1 MEKGVGVIRKTI
13 MLLGYLSE
21 RNNPCGISEMA
32 KACEIPKATVHRI
45 LSTLCED
52 NVVLRT
58 EDGQYKIG
66 PTVLL
71 WSSGYHFASGI
82 VEIAQ
87 PWLRKLRD
95 ESKET
100 VHLSVYEHGT
110 AQYVER
116 LDSPQT
122 VILRWSRLG
131 TTLPLYCTAA
141 GRAILA
147 AMPEAEIDSYFDKT
161 ELKARTELTTVSPS
175 KLKEMLLHFRAQ
187 GYAEENRENEEN
199 IRCVGAAIL
208 NRKGYPVAAIS
219 LTAPSFRFS
228 DKDSAK
234 FGKVIAAMAREISA
248 CL

>member
-1 MEKGVGVIRKTI
+1 MENKISVIKKTV

-21 RNNPCGISEMA
+21 RNEPSGISEMT
-32 KACEIPKATVHRI
+32 KALEIPKATVHRI

-71 WSSGYHFASGI
+71 WSSGYHYLSG
-82 VEIAQ
+82 VTEIAQ
-87 PWLRKLRD
+87 PWLRNLRD
-95 ESKET
+95 ESRET
-100 VHLSVYEHGT
+100 VHLSVFEHGT
-110 AQYVER
+110 AQYADR

-122 VILRWSRLG
+122 VVLRWSRLG

-147 AMPEAEIDSYFDKT
+147 ALPEEESNLYLEKT
-161 ELKARTELTTVSPS
+161 KLKARTERTVVSQA
-175 KLKEMLLHFRAQ
+175 KLKEMLLLFRVQ
-187 GYAEENRENEEN
+187 GYAEEDRENEEN

-208 NRKGYPVAAIS
+208 NRRGYPVAAIS
-219 LTAPSFRFS
+219 LTAPSFRFN
-228 DKDSAK
+228 DNDAAK
-234 FGKVIAAMAREISA
+234 FGKIVARMSCEISA

>member
-1 MEKGVGVIRKTI
+1 MENSVGVVRKTI
-13 MLLGYLSE
+13 LLLGYLSE
-21 RNNPCGISEMA
+21 RNEPSGISEMA
-32 KACEIPKATVHRI
+32 KALEMPKATVHRI
-45 LSTLCED
+45 LSALCED

-71 WSSGYHFASGI
+71 WGSGYHFASGI
-82 VEIAQ
+82 VEIAR

-110 AQYVER
+110 AQYAER

-122 VILRWSRLG
+122 VVLRWSKLG

-147 AMPEAEIDSYFDKT
+147 AMPQAEIDSYFEKT
-161 ELKARTELTTVSPS
+161 ELKARTEMTTVSPS
-175 KLKEMLLHFRAQ
+175 KLKEMLLRFRAQ

-228 DKDSAK
+228 DEDSAK

>member
-1 MEKGVGVIRKTI
+1 MENGVGVVRKTI

-21 RNNPCGISEMA
+21 RNEPSGVSEMA
-32 KACEIPKATVHRI
+32 KVFGIPKSTVHRI
-45 LSTLCED
+45 LRALCEY

-71 WSSGYHFASGI
+71 WSSGFHFASGI
-82 VEIAQ
+82 VEIAR
-87 PWLRKLRD
+87 PWLSKLWN

-110 AQYVER
+110 AQYAER

-122 VILRWSRLG
+122 VVLRWSRLG

-147 AMPEAEIDSYFDKT
+147 AMPEAEIDSYFEKT
-161 ELKARTELTTVSPS
+161 ELKSRTNLTIVSPS
-175 KLKEMLLHFRAQ
+175 KLREMLLYFRVQ

-219 LTAPSFRFS
+219 LTAPSFRFN
-228 DKDSAK
+228 DEDSAK
-234 FGKVIAAMAREISA
+234 FGRIITSMAHEISA